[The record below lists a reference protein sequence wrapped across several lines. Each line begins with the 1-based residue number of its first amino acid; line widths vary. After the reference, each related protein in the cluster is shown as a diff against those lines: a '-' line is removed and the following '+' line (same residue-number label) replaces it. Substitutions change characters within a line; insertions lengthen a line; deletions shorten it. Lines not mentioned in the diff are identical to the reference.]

1 MENTNQNSFLK
12 STMNYGA
19 MLGLAIVVYSLLLW
33 MLGQS
38 LSKSLGYVT
47 YLIMIAGIYLGLKF
61 FRDQDSGGFL
71 TYGRALGAGT
81 MIVLFSSVI
90 TAFYTY
96 IMFKF
101 LDPGLI
107 EKMMLMAEEQL
118 YERGMADEQ
127 IEVAVKAQAMFMK
140 PGVMAIMGLVGSVFM
155 GFIFTL
161 IIAIF
166 VKKDPTPFDQTS

>member
-1 MENTNQNSFLK
+1 MENNNQNSFLK

-19 MLGLAIVVYSLLLW
+19 MLGLAIVVYSLILW
-33 MLGQS
+33 MLGLS
-38 LSKSLGYVT
+38 LSKPLGYVSL
-47 YLIMIAGIYLGLKF
+47 LIMIAGIYLGLKL
-61 FRDQDSGGFL
+61 FRDQDSGGYL

-81 MIVLFSSVI
+81 MIVLFASII

-107 EKMMLMAEEQL
+107 EKMMLMAEEQM
-118 YERGMADEQ
+118 YEKGISDDQ
-127 IEVAVKAQAMFMK
+127 IEMAMKAQSMFVK
-140 PGVMAIMGLVGSVFM
+140 PGVMAIGGLVYSVFL

-166 VKKDPTPFDQTS
+166 VKKDPTPFDQAS